1 MKIFFASLTD
11 LSIEVDAWV
20 PTVEQGV
27 VLLDALRDRHIHHDV
42 VMRARLRKY
51 QDFEERFI
59 GIGIDAVEFIN
70 RVKEM
75 GNETV
80 SSS

>member
-11 LSIEVDAWV
+11 IEIEVDAWV

-27 VLLDALRDRHIHHDV
+27 ILLEALRDRYTHHNV
-42 VMRARLRKY
+42 VMRARLKKY
-51 QDFEERFI
+51 RDFEERYV
-59 GIGIDAVEFIN
+59 GVGVNADGFIN

-75 GNETV
+75 GNEALQDR
-80 SSS
+80 

>member
-11 LSIEVDAWV
+11 LTIEVDAWV
-20 PTVEQGV
+20 PNIEQGV
-27 VLLDALRDRHIHHDV
+27 ILLEALRDRYTHHNV
-42 VMRARLRKY
+42 VMRARLRKF

-59 GIGIDAVEFIN
+59 GIGIDAVGFIN

-75 GNETV
+75 GDETLQG
-80 SSS
+80 

>member
-1 MKIFFASLTD
+1 MKIFFGSLTD

-27 VLLDALRDRHIHHDV
+27 ILLEALKDRYTHHNV

-59 GIGIDAVEFIN
+59 GIGIDAGAFIK

-75 GNETV
+75 GDETLQG
-80 SSS
+80 

>member
-1 MKIFFASLTD
+1 MKVFFASLTQLD
-11 LSIEVDAWV
+11 IEVDAWV

-27 VLLDALRDRHIHHDV
+27 AVLKALNRDHSGDSV

-51 QDFEERFI
+51 QDYEERYI
-59 GIGIDAVEFIN
+59 GEAGDDASEFIE

-75 GNETV
+75 GA
-80 SSS
+80 